1 MTGLRILMLAV
12 LLVGI
17 PIWIG
22 GIFTGAGKHTDRQTD
37 KNKLTFQ
44 WISGQLV
51 LWAGFQL
58 LCVPVVL
65 MQKSFR
71 VVVGCFN
78 GYTIALML
86 LAAVFFYQR
95 RRKTSLHVVREPQK
109 PGGKWY
115 YISWGVFWALLAFQ
129 LLQAVVM
136 AYADGDDAFYIAE
149 ATHAVDSELM
159 YDKIPYTGWPTELDA
174 RHGIAP
180 FPIWIAYLS
189 KMSGI
194 RTVTVAHVLLPLA
207 MIPLTYAVY
216 YQLGSR
222 LFARKK
228 DSLPV
233 FMIFTELL
241 VLFGDY
247 SLYTAEHFMIA
258 RSRQGKAALASIVI
272 PALFLL
278 LLLLLEKLQE
288 EQRIPLGYWVLLV
301 AALTASCLC
310 STLGALLVCMLVGVT
325 GLCAAVCYRKWKL
338 LIPMAAC
345 CIPCLIYVG
354 LYLVLG

>member
-1 MTGLRILMLAV
+1 MMVLGFIWLAV
-12 LLVGI
+12 CLLVVPIGI
-17 PIWIG
+17 G
-22 GIFTGAGKHTDRQTD
+22 SIFAGVD
-37 KNKLTFQ
+37 KNRNKLTFQ

-65 MQKSFR
+65 LEKNFR
-71 VVVGCFN
+71 LVVIGFT
-78 GYTIALML
+78 GYTVVL
-86 LAAVFFYQR
+86 LLVAAIMYYK
-95 RRKTSLHVVREPQK
+95 RKKRTSLHVVREPQK
-109 PGGKWY
+109 AYGRWY
-115 YISWGVFWALLAFQ
+115 AVGWGVFWALLAFQ
-129 LLQAVVM
+129 LFQAVVLT
-136 AYADGDDAFYIAE
+136 YADGDDAFYIAE
-149 ATHAVDSELM
+149 ATHAVNSGLM
-159 YDKIPYTGWPTELDA
+159 YDKLPYTGLSTELDV
-174 RHGIAP
+174 RHGMAP

-189 KMSGI
+189 KISGI
-194 RTVTVAHVLLPLA
+194 RTVTVAHVVLPLVL
-207 MIPLTYAVY
+207 IPLTYGVF
-216 YQLGSR
+216 YQLGNR

-228 DSLPV
+228 DSIPL

-247 SLYTAEHFMIA
+247 SFSTAENFMIA
-258 RSRQGKAALASIVI
+258 RSRQGKAALASIMI

-278 LLLLLEKLQE
+278 LLILLEKLQE
-288 EQRIPLGYWVLLV
+288 AQRLSPGYWMLLA

-310 STLGALLVCMLVGVT
+310 STLGTLLACMLVGLT
-325 GLCAAVCYRKWKL
+325 GLCAAVNYRKWKL